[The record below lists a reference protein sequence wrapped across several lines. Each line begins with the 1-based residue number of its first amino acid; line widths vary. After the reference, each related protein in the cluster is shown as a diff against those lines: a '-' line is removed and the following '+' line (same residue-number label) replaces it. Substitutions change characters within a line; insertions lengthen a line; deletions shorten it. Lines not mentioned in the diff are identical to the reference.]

1 MKMKI
6 KYILSVLIIAF
17 FASCTKD
24 NFAPPGTTFNGRIVY
39 KGEAIGVEQDRVGFE
54 LWQPGFGKNAAIYVT
69 VAQEGSY
76 SSLLFNGNYKLTM
89 PDNNGPWVWRHNAA
103 GKPDSLALNLQGD
116 QTLDLEVTP
125 YYMIRNPQFSATSSR
140 VTSTFNL
147 EQIITDATAKK
158 VETVSIYISKTQF
171 VSGSYAIAF
180 TDVAGSTLTS
190 LNNINVSVAIP
201 TPLIPT
207 QNYLFARIGVRLA
220 GTDRMLFSPV
230 KKVTF

>member
-1 MKMKI
+1 MKI

-17 FASCTKD
+17 FASCKKD
-24 NFAPPGTTFNGRIVY
+24 NFAPPGTTFSGRIVY

-54 LWQPGFGKNAAIYVT
+54 LWQPGFGKNAAIGVT
-69 VAQEGSY
+69 VAQDGSY

-125 YYMIRNPQFSATSSR
+125 YYMIRNPQFSATSSK
-140 VTSTFNL
+140 VTGTFNL
-147 EQIITDATAKK
+147 EQIITGATAKT
-158 VETVSIYISKTQF
+158 VQTVSIYISKTQF

-201 TPLIPT
+201 TPLTPT

-220 GTDRMLFSPV
+220 GTDRVLFSPIS
-230 KKVTF
+230 KVTF

>member
-17 FASCTKD
+17 FASCKKD
-24 NFAPPGTTFNGRIVY
+24 NFAPPGTALSGRIVY

-54 LWQPGFGKNAAIYVT
+54 LWQPGFGKNGAIYVS
-69 VAQEGSY
+69 VGQEGSY
-76 SSLLFNGNYKLTM
+76 SFLLFNGNYKLTM

-103 GKPDSLALNLQGD
+103 GKPDSLALNLQGN

-125 YYMIRNPQFSATSSR
+125 YYMIRNSQFSATSSK
-140 VTSTFNL
+140 VTGTFNL
-147 EQIITDATAKK
+147 EQIITDATAKT
-158 VETVSIYISKTQF
+158 VQTVSIYISKTQF

-190 LNNINVSVAIP
+190 LNNINISVPIP
-201 TPLIPT
+201 TPLTPT
-207 QNYLFARIGVRLA
+207 QSYLFARIGVRLA
-220 GTDRMLFSPV
+220 GTDRMLFSPIS
-230 KKVTF
+230 KVTF